1 MEPALQSII
10 EAATSGPQRGA
21 AYNKTAEF
29 CDRWG
34 WRLSGSTNLA
44 ESTADLEPMLQRWD
58 GMEVRYEPANIPR
71 WEREGLGW
79 AEECSLVEP
88 RIGSPS
94 QPALEKVRQQKLDI
108 LGLGK
113 SEGTPAEGITAEA
126 IVVTSWQDLWEKR
139 DSVEG
144 KIVVYAVDW
153 EGYSLT
159 TRYRSRGASMAAR
172 FGARAALIR
181 SAASFSIASPHT
193 GKMVILFS
201 ISCAVILANPKGI
214 TIAGGGGYMH
224 DNGKEEGYTITA
236 DSSMGKQC
244 PFFVN
249 LTLPADMPRIPHA
262 GLATEDSD
270 MLRRM
275 AARDERIVIKLV
287 MGGKNFPFDPRG
299 RNTIAE
305 IRGSE
310 KPDEIVLISGHIDSW
325 DVGQGAMDDAGPAFI
340 AQQALNIVKQLG
352 LQPKRTLR
360 WVGWTTEEQGNRP
373 GTGAQS
379 FPGTAGGGA
388 YFRL

>member
-1 MEPALQSII
+1 
-10 EAATSGPQRGA
+10 
-21 AYNKTAEF
+21 
-29 CDRWG
+29 
-34 WRLSGSTNLA
+34 
-44 ESTADLEPMLQRWD
+44 
-58 GMEVRYEPANIPR
+58 
-71 WEREGLGW
+71 
-79 AEECSLVEP
+79 
-88 RIGSPS
+88 
-94 QPALEKVRQQKLDI
+94 
-108 LGLGK
+108 
-113 SEGTPAEGITAEA
+113 
-126 IVVTSWQDLWEKR
+126 
-139 DSVEG
+139 
-144 KIVVYAVDW
+144 
-153 EGYSLT
+153 
-159 TRYRSRGASMAAR
+159 
-172 FGARAALIR
+172 
-181 SAASFSIASPHT
+181 
-193 GKMVILFS
+193 
-201 ISCAVILANPKGI
+201 
-214 TIAGGGGYMH
+214 MH
-224 DNGKEEGYTITA
+224 DTGNDAGYTITA